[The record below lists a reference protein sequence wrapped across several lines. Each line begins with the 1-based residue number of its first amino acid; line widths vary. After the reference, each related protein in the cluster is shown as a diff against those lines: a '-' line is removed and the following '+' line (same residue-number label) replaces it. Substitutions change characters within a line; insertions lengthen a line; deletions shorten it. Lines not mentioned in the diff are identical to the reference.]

1 VLKKLN
7 RFDTAQVG
15 DTTVDDNSTKAD
27 NKKIEEIASPP
38 SADRKKNL

>member
-7 RFDTAQVG
+7 RFDTAQVSG
-15 DTTVDDNSTKAD
+15 TTVDDSSTRAD
-27 NKKIEEIASPP
+27 NKKTEEIASPP